1 MLKIVMILAI
11 SVLIFASILPI
22 YAQTVPLDASM
33 WIPSKVISKQG
44 YHGLIVI
51 NDNPENDVVFNV
63 ITDNEEV
70 INIVTETV
78 QVQKGKHHGLIK
90 FETKG
95 TGNAKIYGVYKDTLL
110 EQNIQVVE
118 SGNTPTELDLI
129 FPSTLVDVL
138 VDNNRHVGYVFLLN
152 DFGNPVI
159 AEEPITVTLTSN
171 GDIVLQK
178 NSVTIN
184 PGSHYARF
192 SFEAKGEGSVT
203 ATAQNIEP
211 DEASISISDPNQIEL
226 RIEPAP
232 NPIPTSSS
240 AEVYFW
246 LERDGK
252 PYVPSHNVKIT
263 LNIDKSANLSF
274 DAVIKGAIVLS
285 ESTVDRKAID
295 PDAKKVITRSNAQLD
310 RDSTKEFVL
319 EKGNYYGKAMV
330 YASFDGTDDI
340 NISGLAESVNPT
352 KNEETIKSVNTV
364 TVATEKSTYERA
376 TSTKIFAFPDPALD
390 RVEIIVS
397 SESDSG
403 PVLEQ
408 EEESFVIFPDN
419 KIEIIPDTGKIKTDE
434 NYGIIV
440 AKVKDLGTSEIFAQR
455 NEVEGSTEIVEIKT
469 KFVKNPDIVVIP
481 LPIIFG
487 VKQDLF
493 LISSSQDRIVTNP
506 NSTKNGNLIS
516 ITSTPSFDYEI
527 IQDGKSVITVRGTI
541 NDLLEDDPVVHIASN
556 AFTATE
562 TLSVYNPFRNKIESM
577 HPNTVFAE
585 EPFPIVNYITDLE
598 NNPLRKAELRVSSGA
613 TMNIAGDLVFLNQSG
628 THGIIFYEKNTV
640 PVESTITVSGYIPPQ
655 TQEQIQQDVEQKP
668 TVFTYEIIVENGE
681 GSGIYTEG
689 SNVTISAAPTIN
701 DMVIIKKKLVGWENL
716 PYAEA
721 TVTFEADSDVETRPI
736 YQDDFMLLLLMGGA
750 GAGAGAIV
758 LLKKRMKKQSR
769 NEPSDEEKSIDEL
782 LDS

>member
-1 MLKIVMILAI
+1 MIPAI
-11 SVLIFASILPI
+11 SALIFASILPI
-22 YAQTVPLDASM
+22 YAQTIPLDASM
-33 WIPSKVISKQG
+33 WMPSKVISKQE

-51 NDNPENDVVFNV
+51 SSNPEDDVVFNV

-70 INIVTETV
+70 IKIITETV

-95 TGNAKIYGVYKDTLL
+95 TGNAKIYAVYKDTLL
-110 EQNIQVVE
+110 EQNVQVVE

-159 AEEPITVTLTSN
+159 AEEPIAITLTSN
-171 GDIVLQK
+171 GDITLQK
-178 NSVTIN
+178 NTVTIN

-211 DEASISISDPNQIEL
+211 DEASVSISDPSQIEL
-226 RIEPAP
+226 HIEPAP

-246 LERDGK
+246 LERDDK
-252 PYVPSHNVKIT
+252 PYVPSHNIKIT
-263 LNIDKSANLSF
+263 LKIDKSANLSF

-285 ESTVDRKAID
+285 ESTVDRQTVD

-319 EKGNYYGKAMV
+319 EKGNYYGRATV
-330 YASFDGTDDI
+330 YASFDGAGEI
-340 NISGLAESVNPT
+340 SISGIAESANPP
-352 KNEETIKSVNTV
+352 KNEETVKSVNTV
-364 TVATEKSTYERA
+364 TVATEKSTNERA
-376 TSTKIFAFPDPALD
+376 TSTKVFAFPDPALD
-390 RVEIIVS
+390 KVEIIVS

-403 PVLEQ
+403 PVLEGM
-408 EEESFVIFPDN
+408 EEDFVVFPDN
-419 KIEIIPDTGKIKTDE
+419 KIEVIPATGKIKTNE
-434 NYGIIV
+434 NYGIIT
-440 AKVKDLGTSEIFAQR
+440 AKVTGLGTTEIFAQR
-455 NEVEGSTEIVEIKT
+455 NEVKGSEETVEIKT
-469 KFVKNPDIVVIP
+469 KFVKNPDITVIP

-577 HPNTVFAE
+577 HPSTVFAE
-585 EPFPIVNYITDLE
+585 EPFPIINYITDLDD
-598 NNPLRKAELRVSSGA
+598 NPLRKAELRISSGA
-613 TMNIAGDLVFLNQSG
+613 TMNVIGDLVFLNQSG

-640 PVESTITVSGYIPPQ
+640 PVESTITVSGSTPQQ
-655 TQEQIQQDVEQKP
+655 TQEQIQQAVEQKP

-681 GSGIYTEG
+681 GSGTYAEG
-689 SNVTISAAPTIN
+689 SNVTISAAPIIN

-721 TVTFEADSDVETRPI
+721 TVTFEADFDVETRPI
-736 YQDDFMLLLLMGGA
+736 YQDDFMLLFLIGGA
-750 GAGAGAIV
+750 GAGAGAII
-758 LLKKRMKKQSR
+758 LLKKRMKKHSR

>member
-1 MLKIVMILAI
+1 MLKRILISVI
-11 SVLIFASILPI
+11 SVLVFANIIPI
-22 YAQTVPLDASM
+22 YAQTTLDASM
-33 WIPSKVISKQG
+33 WVPSKVIAKQG
-44 YHGLIVI
+44 YHGLIVV
-51 NDNPENDVVFNV
+51 NSNLENDVVFNV

-70 INIVTETV
+70 INIITETV
-78 QVQKGKHHGLIK
+78 QIQKGKHHGIIK

-110 EQNIQVVE
+110 EQNVQVVE

-159 AEEPITVTLTSN
+159 AEKPIAITLTSN

-211 DEASISISDPNQIEL
+211 DEAAIAISDPNQIEL

-246 LERDGK
+246 LERDNK

-263 LNIDKSANLSF
+263 LKIDKSANLSF

-285 ESTVDRKAID
+285 ESTTDRQATD
-295 PDAKKVITRSNAQLD
+295 PDAMKVITRSNAQLD

-319 EKGNYYGKAMV
+319 EKGNYYGKATV
-330 YASFDGTDDI
+330 YASFDEIGGI
-340 NISGLAESVNPT
+340 SISGLAESSNPT

-364 TVATEKSTYERA
+364 TVSTAKSTYERA
-376 TSTKIFAFPDPALD
+376 TSTKVFAFPNPALD
-390 RVEIIVS
+390 KIEIIVS

-403 PVLEQ
+403 PVLEEM
-408 EEESFVIFPDN
+408 EEEFVIFPDN
-419 KIEIIPDTGKIKTDE
+419 RIDVVSSTGKIKTDE
-434 NYGIIV
+434 NYGIVV
-440 AKVKDLGTSEIFAQR
+440 ATVKSLGTTEIFAQR
-455 NEVEGSTEIVEIKT
+455 NEVEGNEETVEIQT
-469 KFVKNPDIVVIP
+469 KFVKNPDITVIP

-487 VKQDLF
+487 VEQDLF

-506 NSTKNGNLIS
+506 NSTKNGNLVS

-562 TLSVYNPFRNKIESM
+562 TLSVYNPSRNKIESM
-577 HPNTVFAE
+577 HPSTVYAE
-585 EPFPIVNYITDLE
+585 EPFPIVNYITDLDE
-598 NNPLRKAELRVSSGA
+598 NPLRKAELRVSSGA
-613 TMNIAGDLVFLNQSG
+613 TMNIVGDLVFLNQSG

-640 PVESTITVSGYIPPQ
+640 PVESTITVSGSTAQ
-655 TQEQIQQDVEQKP
+655 QVQEQIQQVVEQKP
-668 TVFTYEIIVENGE
+668 TVVTYQITVENGD
-681 GSGIYTEG
+681 GSGTYAEG
-689 SNVTISAAPTIN
+689 SNVTISAVPTIN
-701 DMVIIKKKLVGWENL
+701 DMIIIKKKLVGWENL

-721 TVTFEADSDVETRPI
+721 TVTFEADFDVETRPI
-736 YQDDFMLLLLMGGA
+736 YQDDFMLLLLIGGAGGGA
-750 GAGAGAIV
+750 GAIIM
-758 LLKKRMKKQSR
+758 LKKRIKKQGK

-782 LDS
+782 LEG

>member
-1 MLKIVMILAI
+1 MLKRIIIPAI
-11 SVLIFASILPI
+11 SALIFASILPV
-22 YAQTVPLDASM
+22 YAQIIPLDASM
-33 WIPSKVISKQG
+33 WTPSTVISKQE

-51 NDNPENDVVFNV
+51 NDNLENDVIFNV

-70 INIVTETV
+70 INIITETV
-78 QVQKGKHHGLIK
+78 QIQKGKHHGIIK

-95 TGNAKIYGVYKDTLL
+95 TGNAKIYGIYKDTLL
-110 EQNIQVVE
+110 EREVKVVE

-152 DFGNPVI
+152 DFENPVI
-159 AEEPITVTLTSN
+159 AEEPITITLTSN
-171 GDIVLQK
+171 GDITLQK

-203 ATAQNIEP
+203 ATAQNLEP
-211 DEASISISDPNQIEL
+211 DESSISISDPNQIEL
-226 RIEPAP
+226 HIEPAP

-246 LERDGK
+246 LERDDK

-263 LNIDKSANLSF
+263 LSIDKSANLSF

-285 ESTVDRKAID
+285 ESTVDRQTVD

-319 EKGNYYGKAMV
+319 EKGNYYGKATV
-330 YASFDGTDDI
+330 YASFDGADEISI
-340 NISGLAESVNPT
+340 NGKAESINPT
-352 KNEETIKSVNTV
+352 KNEETIKSAQTV
-364 TVATEKSTYERA
+364 TVNTEKSTYERA
-376 TSTKIFAFPDPALD
+376 TSTRVFAFPDPALD
-390 RVEIIVS
+390 KVEIIVS
-397 SESDSG
+397 SESDG
-403 PVLEQ
+403 VPVLEQ
-408 EEESFVIFPDN
+408 EEEDFVIFPDN
-419 KIEIIPDTGKIKTDE
+419 KIEVISATGKIKTDE
-434 NYGIIV
+434 NYGIII
-440 AKVKDLGTSEIFAQR
+440 AKIKSLGTSDIFAQR
-455 NEVEGSTEIVEIKT
+455 NEAKGSEKSVEIKT
-469 KFVKNPDIVVIP
+469 KFVNDPDIEVIP
-481 LPIIFG
+481 LPVIFG
-487 VKQDLF
+487 VEQDLF
-493 LISSSQDRIVTNP
+493 LISSSQDRIVTDP

-577 HPNTVFAE
+577 HPNTVYAE
-585 EPFPIVNYITDLE
+585 EPFPIVNHITDLDD
-598 NNPLRKAELRVSSGA
+598 NPLRRAELRVSSGA
-613 TMNIAGDLVFLNQSG
+613 SMNTVGDLVFLNQSG
-628 THGIIFYEKNTV
+628 THGIIFYEKNTI
-640 PVESTITVSGYIPPQ
+640 PVESTITVSGSISQQ
-655 TQEQIQQDVEQKP
+655 TQEQIQQAVEQKP

-681 GSGIYTEG
+681 GSGTYAEG

-701 DMVIIKKKLVGWENL
+701 DMIIIKKKLVGWENL

-721 TVTFEADSDVETRPI
+721 TVTFEADFDVETRPI
-736 YQDDFMLLLLMGGA
+736 YQDDFMLLIIMGGA
-750 GAGAGAIV
+750 IAGVGGIIT
-758 LLKKRMKKQSR
+758 LKKRMKKQADG
-769 NEPSDEEKSIDEL
+769 EPSDEEKSIDEI